1 MKVKDWWKR
10 ISRRSDMTGTVT
22 YLTKEAEIDG
32 KDLSVLGV
40 LVKIFKYKKIKS
52 SNTESGFIVGGGQ
65 LFAFKK
71 YPYIHYQKILSMRK
85 N

>member
-1 MKVKDWWKR
+1 
-10 ISRRSDMTGTVT
+10 MTGTVT

-52 SNTESGFIVGGGQ
+52 SNTESGFIVGGRPAVCFQ
-65 LFAFKK
+65 ETPL
-71 YPYIHYQKILSMRK
+71 YSLSENIIYEEELEKI
-85 N
+85 